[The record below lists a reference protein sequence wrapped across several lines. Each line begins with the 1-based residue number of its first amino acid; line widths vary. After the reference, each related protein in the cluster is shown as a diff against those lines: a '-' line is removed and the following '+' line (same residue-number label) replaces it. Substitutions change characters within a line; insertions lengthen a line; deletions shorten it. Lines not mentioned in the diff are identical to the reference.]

1 MYIKICLGYILGYL
15 RINVEGYFIERFIN
29 NCLNNG
35 IFLWKI
41 KRKKST
47 NLVCNISISEFKKI
61 KEILKKNRCK
71 VKILKKKGL
80 PFFINKYK
88 KRKIFLVFLLIIFTI
103 IITLSNFIWNINI
116 EGLEKIDKSE
126 LMQVLNENGL
136 YTGKSKI
143 GLDTKEIINQIR
155 LDRDDIAWI
164 GIELKGTNAVVKVV
178 EADSKPEIINEEEYC
193 NIVATKDGVIT
204 KIKAQNGTPLVKEG
218 DLVRKGTVL
227 VAGWFEGKYTG
238 TRYVHANGEV
248 QAKVWY
254 TQTEKVYLKEQ
265 KKEETGEVENKYSVK
280 INNFQINFNKT
291 LSKFEKYDTIE
302 ETKKLKLFSN
312 FYLPIEMVKTTYKEY
327 KDTEIEY
334 TLEEAKNIG
343 IERAKEKLDAQIE
356 NTNNITDE
364 QINVKENNDFV
375 EVEVIYEVE
384 EDIGTKEK
392 IVF

>member
-35 IFLWKI
+35 IFLWII

-218 DLVRKGTVL
+218 NLVRKGTVL

>member
-218 DLVRKGTVL
+218 NLVRKGTVL

>member
-41 KRKKST
+41 KRTKST

-254 TQTEKVYLKEQ
+254 TQTEKIYLKEQ

-312 FYLPIEMVKTTYKEY
+312 FYLPIEMVKTIYKEY